1 MAVSSSRA
9 HEQRRREN
17 ERRSGD
23 INRNQVV
30 PAPIF
35 SLSLCPRPPL
45 FTKCAQTKTA
55 VLRRLSLDF
64 RRSPGLAHFSKVPVT
79 YRPWK
84 LFLFAVFAPVQDQ
97 SYNKGVFIIYPV
109 GGGGGARQ
117 NHEGDRNV
125 GSASLGGG
133 VWGDSYCVNIIS
145 GGRCQNC
152 NNNNNS
158 YNANVFYNT
167 WAFEGWNQRWRA
179 ALLRHIVIWVGI
191 CAEGT
196 LTWLSQTFEL
206 YRFHQFSLKVEAC
219 CL

>member
-79 YRPWK
+79 YRALK
-84 LFLFAVFAPVQDQ
+84 AVCVSCCVAVFASVQDQ
-97 SYNKGVFIIYPV
+97 SFNKGVFIIYPV
-109 GGGGGARQ
+109 GGGGG
-117 NHEGDRNV
+117 
-125 GSASLGGG
+125 GGG
-133 VWGDSYCVNIIS
+133 QGKIM
-145 GGRCQNC
+145 GG
-152 NNNNNS
+152 
-158 YNANVFYNT
+158 T
-167 WAFEGWNQRWRA
+167 E
-179 ALLRHIVIWVGI
+179 
-191 CAEGT
+191 
-196 LTWLSQTFEL
+196 TFEL
-206 YRFHQFSLKVEAC
+206 LPWGEGFGGIVTVST
-219 CL
+219 